1 MEAVENNLNHSRS
14 KINAWD
20 ASFFFFSW
28 KFFLNCC
35 GYMILEVFFGILMSI
50 YHLSHVKRVFHLAGA
65 IGALFQALIKL

>member
-20 ASFFFFSW
+20 ASFFFF
-28 KFFLNCC
+28 
-35 GYMILEVFFGILMSI
+35 LEVFSELLWLYDLGSIFCILMSV